1 MKVLIVDLGSKFNK
15 FGGQA
20 RIAAVLNKRLSRHF
34 KTYYLGYP
42 TAYSKGIKNP
52 VFLVRHKGGLSIRRN
67 GISEMWLVRLAYSLF
82 IVRGLRDIDKKSIFN
97 KIQEIAPDVIIAN
110 SIQDINLLEF
120 LKKKGLNFKSVY
132 IDHGSVSTS
141 IHDSFSK
148 EGIPLA
154 FGTDIDAL
162 TLSDKKKKFFGF
174 YDMNVALNS
183 RQLENISRFTEK
195 AVLIP
200 NGLDTNP
207 VRHKKKE
214 DHFRKEHGI
223 RQGDFVV
230 LYIGRMFDRQK
241 NVGALIRAFRAVAG
255 SNIKLLLVGDG
266 PSLKEYKEM
275 AKGDGRIIFIGS
287 ADDDRINTAY
297 CVSSMFVLP
306 SIWEGFSLTILEAA
320 SHMLPIAI
328 SEGAYVDD
336 LKDRELGKMP
346 SFDPHNEHH
355 MTNIIRDL
363 YKDPEM
369 RRKAVAVSMNIKKR
383 FTERHMVEKY
393 RGMLASMAG
402 RLD

>member
-20 RIAAVLNKRLSRHF
+20 RIAAVLNKRLSRYF
-34 KTYYLGYP
+34 RTYYLGYP
-42 TAYSKGIKNP
+42 TAYSKGMKNP
-52 VFLVRHKGGLSIRRN
+52 FFLARHKGGLSIRRS
-67 GISEMWLVRLAYSLF
+67 GISEMWLVRLVYSLF
-82 IVRGLRDIDKKSIFN
+82 IVRGLRDIDKTSLFN

-120 LKKKGLNFKSVY
+120 LKRKGLVFKSVY

-141 IHDSFSK
+141 IHDLLSK

-162 TLSDKKKKFFGF
+162 TLSDKKKKFFRF
-174 YDMNVALNS
+174 YDMNIALNS
-183 RQLENISRFTEK
+183 RQLEDISKFTEK
-195 AVLIP
+195 VVLIP
-200 NGLDTNP
+200 NGLDISP
-207 VRHKKKE
+207 SRHKKNE

-223 RQGDFVV
+223 LKGDFVV

-241 NVGALIRAFRAVAG
+241 NVGSLIRAFRAVAG

-266 PSLKEYKEM
+266 PSLSEYREM
-275 AKGDGRIIFIGS
+275 AKGDRRIIFIGA
-287 ADDDRINTAY
+287 ADEDRINIAY
-297 CVSSMFVLP
+297 SVSSMFVLP
-306 SIWEGFSLTILEAA
+306 SFWEGFSLTILEAA
-320 SHMLPIAI
+320 SHALPIAI

-336 LKDRELGKMP
+336 LKDREIGRIP

-363 YKDPEM
+363 YKDQEM
-369 RRKAVAVSMNIKKR
+369 RRKAIAVSMNIRKR
-383 FTERHMVEKY
+383 FTERRMAEKY
-393 RGMLASMAG
+393 RDMLDSLAG
-402 RLD
+402 SRG